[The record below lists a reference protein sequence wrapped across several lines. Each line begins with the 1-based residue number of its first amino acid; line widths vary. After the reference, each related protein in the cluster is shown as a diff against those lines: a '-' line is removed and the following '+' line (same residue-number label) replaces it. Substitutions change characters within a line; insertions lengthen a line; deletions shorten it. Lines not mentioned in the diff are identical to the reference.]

1 MLVPR
6 SKNDDSSGKKNAQQI
21 ALEKIR
27 IVAQNGNENILPT
40 SPLKHNSPPPLGN
53 LPPQSSEIS
62 SEARNME
69 KDVSSGEGFIK
80 VVKKKKRKTYDRS
93 NSLKNNKAKG
103 NDMLDCFSRL
113 YKNNPPFQ
121 C

>member
-1 MLVPR
+1 M
-6 SKNDDSSGKKNAQQI
+6 
-21 ALEKIR
+21 EKIR
-27 IVAQNGNENILPT
+27 TVAQNGNDNILPT
-40 SPLKHNSPPPLGN
+40 SPLKHSSPPPVGN

-69 KDVSSGEGFIK
+69 KDVGSGEGFIE

-93 NSLKNNKAKG
+93 NSLKNKEKNNKATG
-103 NDMLDCFSRL
+103 NDMPDCFSRL
-113 YKNNPPFQ
+113 YKNNPPYL

>member
-1 MLVPR
+1 MIAVG
-6 SKNDDSSGKKNAQQI
+6 NKNAQQI

-27 IVAQNGNENILPT
+27 TVAQNIKDNILLT
-40 SPLKHNSPPPLGN
+40 SPLKHSSPPLVGN
-53 LPPQSSEIS
+53 LPPQMCEIP

-69 KDVSSGEGFIK
+69 KDVGIGEGFIE

-93 NSLKNNKAKG
+93 NRLKNKEKNNKAIG

-113 YKNNPPFQ
+113 YKNNPPYL